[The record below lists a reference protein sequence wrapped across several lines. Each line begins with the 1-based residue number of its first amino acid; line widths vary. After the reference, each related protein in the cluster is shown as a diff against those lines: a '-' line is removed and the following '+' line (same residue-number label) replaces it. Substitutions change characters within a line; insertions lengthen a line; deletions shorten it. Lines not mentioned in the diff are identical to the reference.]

1 MFLEIY
7 RCKMC
12 GKKFEGEYVDKVVA
26 DIELL
31 NKVDVNRHFC
41 KNGNMGVTELVGFK
55 KIDN

>member
-1 MFLEIY
+1 MFIEIY

-41 KNGNMGVTELVGFK
+41 KMVIWE
-55 KIDN
+55 